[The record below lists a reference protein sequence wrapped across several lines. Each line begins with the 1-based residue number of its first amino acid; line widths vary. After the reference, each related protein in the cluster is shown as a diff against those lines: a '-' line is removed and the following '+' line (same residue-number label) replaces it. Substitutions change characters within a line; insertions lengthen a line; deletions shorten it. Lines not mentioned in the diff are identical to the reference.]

1 MMINE
6 FMKYVKEDLLILSER
21 EGEIVQIKAILVKRA
36 HCDCDKRCELIDAS
50 VFVF

>member
-1 MMINE
+1 MG
-6 FMKYVKEDLLILSER
+6 ILSER
-21 EGEIVQIKAILVKRA
+21 EGEIVQVNAILVKRA